1 MKAYLRHFIMSIK
14 FYIPLL
20 CISPFILECMREF
33 YATYDDKLVRWNG
46 AHLLSRVHN
55 RLKQDGHSPVLKPKI
70 APPWKIFPISSENIS
85 RWFSWCFI
93 LSKHVYVF
101 YALCMWSFWGL
112 LCYSGCLLVCHCMS
126 ALLFPYFQTSFWVE
140 HHSQNCLC
148 HAMSSIKEM
157 IVSCFVKPPYLLCWP
172 VSCQS
177 FSH

>member
-1 MKAYLRHFIMSIK
+1 MYSGHFNFDVTYQMLMKAYLRHFIMSIK

-85 RWFSWCFI
+85 R
-93 LSKHVYVF
+93 
-101 YALCMWSFWGL
+101 
-112 LCYSGCLLVCHCMS
+112 
-126 ALLFPYFQTSFWVE
+126 
-140 HHSQNCLC
+140 
-148 HAMSSIKEM
+148 
-157 IVSCFVKPPYLLCWP
+157 
-172 VSCQS
+172 
-177 FSH
+177 